1 MWLRIPK
8 TSSHYTQEEED
19 LTSDLDWLF
28 PMLEQSVMWRER
40 SRQSRSWS
48 TASKKESW
56 MMHLF
61 GQIPQPSMA
70 ARGLEKWIGSL
81 EDSRVS
87 RGQSQVK
94 EKEKKTKDGFGMTSS
109 KSLCRYNPQDSSWRM
124 FQVSLLDM
132 ELTPYLETFPKWGSM
147 RNGECWERV
156 TLARLTEGIESG
168 SLRQMTTPT
177 ANKWPTPAAHIAIEG
192 GYPAERRR
200 NEHTLTAQAI
210 DRPRWPTPQASDWKL
225 RYPTKNWKG
234 EDLVSTVNQREG
246 RKPKNWPTPQASDNR
261 DRGCLSTPAVKR
273 RQKKGK
279 QISLSMSA
287 SDKCGRLNPHWVA
300 WLMGWPMG
308 WTEAS
313 PIDPL
318 VMEDW
323 RRKTE
328 DGTWW
333 LGEPEGVPRVD
344 GSNENR
350 TPRLKA
356 LGNGQVPLCAA
367 MAWELLT
374 RRLT

>member
-1 MWLRIPK
+1 MSWHYSQEQGEGFSLESYLDGLRSARSR
-8 TSSHYTQEEED
+8 SSST
-19 LTSDLDWLF
+19 L
-28 PMLEQSVMWRER
+28 ER
-40 SRQSRSWS
+40 SSSLGSGTGSSQSSRSGTTSRRS
-48 TASKKESW
+48 TGDRGEGSSTSFLEGSPVRTSQRREGAQASTESGLDSGDTW
-56 MMHLF
+56 
-61 GQIPQPSMA
+61 
-70 ARGLEKWIGSL
+70 RGSFAKY
-81 EDSRVS
+81 DPD
-87 RGQSQVK
+87 
-94 EKEKKTKDGFGMTSS
+94 T
-109 KSLCRYNPQDSSWRM
+109 SSWRTH
-124 FQVSLLDM
+124 QCSLLGGFI
-132 ELTPYLETFPKWGSM
+132 EFSETWPRWGSM